1 MSNPNEDVK
10 KKQKLFLYVLVAF
23 ILGLAFLV
31 IFMKDNASPESN
43 TATENAKSPEI
54 VTERYSGIGSA
65 IDERELWMAE
75 SSNKIEQLEKQNKEQ
90 KNSFDKAL
98 QQMKA
103 EIEQKIRDEMQGN
116 KQAIQKELDEAKA
129 KNAETAVPA
138 QTVATKPQ
146 KTTQPFVTGGEANH
160 HNTGL
165 QITNRYY
172 ANPNAGDIGAYK
184 GEDLIKKEPEMVSF
198 SFPAQ
203 SEGTGQAQNA
213 SDAPVNPNTIQ
224 SAPAPGEPVKKADS
238 YIPAGSFVRAI
249 LIGGLDAPTGGQAQ
263 SNPHPVLM
271 KLDDLAQLPNDLKYD
286 IKNCHLI
293 GASYGDISSERAII
307 RLETLSCIDQ
317 DDVVHEA
324 TVKGFVFGEDGKA
337 GVRGRVITKQG
348 QLLVN
353 SLIAG
358 IGAGIG
364 QAFQQQ
370 SMTYS
375 TSALGSVGTIDPE
388 KIGVAGVGTGVGKA
402 LDRLSQYY
410 ISLAEKMF
418 PVIEVDAGRSVDV
431 VLTSGF
437 SFDNAPIQQDGEIDY
452 LAGIDSLTA
461 KGKNVIKQVQGM
473 TGVN

>member
-1 MSNPNEDVK
+1 MK
-10 KKQKLFLYVLVAF
+10 K
-23 ILGLAFLV
+23 
-31 IFMKDNASPESN
+31 NADPTMN
-43 TATENAKSPEI
+43 TAEENAKAPEI

-90 KNSFDKAL
+90 KSDFDKKL
-98 QQMKA
+98 QQMKS

-116 KQAIQKELDEAKA
+116 KQAIQKEIEEAKA
-129 KNAETAVPA
+129 KSAPNTVQNQAVA
-138 QTVATKPQ
+138 PQ
-146 KTTQPFVTGGEANH
+146 PKKTPQQPFVSGGEPNQ
-160 HNTGL
+160 HNAGL

-172 ANPNAGDIGAYK
+172 ANPNAGDIGAYT
-184 GEDLIKKEPEMVSF
+184 GQDLVKKEPDMVSF
-198 SFPAQ
+198 SFPVQDAASGQ
-203 SEGTGQAQNA
+203 TQEGSSA
-213 SDAPVNPNTIQ
+213 SVNPATIL
-224 SAPAPGEPVKKADS
+224 PASQTPDKPVKKADS

-286 IKNCHLI
+286 LKNCHLI

-307 RLETLSCIDQ
+307 RLETLSCVDQ
-317 DDVVHEA
+317 YDVVHEA
-324 TVKGFVFGEDGKA
+324 NVKGFVFGEDGKA

-437 SFDNAPIQQDGEIDY
+437 SFDNAPAQAGDDMNY
-452 LAGIDSLTA
+452 LAGIDSLTE
-461 KGKNVIKQVQGM
+461 KGK
-473 TGVN
+473 T

>member
-1 MSNPNEDVK
+1 
-10 KKQKLFLYVLVAF
+10 
-23 ILGLAFLV
+23 
-31 IFMKDNASPESN
+31 
-43 TATENAKSPEI
+43 
-54 VTERYSGIGSA
+54 
-65 IDERELWMAE
+65 
-75 SSNKIEQLEKQNKEQ
+75 
-90 KNSFDKAL
+90 
-98 QQMKA
+98 
-103 EIEQKIRDEMQGN
+103 MQGN
-116 KQAIQKELDEAKA
+116 KQAIQKEIEEAKN
-129 KNAETAVPA
+129 KNLSNSPTTEPAV
-138 QTVATKPQ
+138 TPQ
-146 KTTQPFVTGGEANH
+146 AHNALQQPFVTGGEVTTP
-160 HNTGL
+160 HNAGL
-165 QITNRYY
+165 QITNRYF
-172 ANPNAGDIGAYK
+172 ANPNAGDLGAYK
-184 GEDLIKKEPEMVSF
+184 GEDLIKKEPDMVSF
-198 SFPAQ
+198 SFPVQ
-203 SEGTGQAQNA
+203 SDTTNEAHEGAA
-213 SDAPVNPNTIQ
+213 APINQ
-224 SAPAPGEPVKKADS
+224 PATAEPTKPVKKAGS

-286 IKNCHLI
+286 VKNCHLI

-317 DDVVHEA
+317 NDVVHEA
-324 TVKGFVFGEDGKA
+324 NVKGFVFGEDGKA

-375 TSALGSVGTIDPE
+375 TSALGSVSTIDPE
-388 KIGVAGVGTGVGKA
+388 KIGVSGVGTGVGKA

-437 SFDNAPIQQDGEIDY
+437 SFDSTPAQKVGDMSY
-452 LAGIDSLTA
+452 LAGIDSLTD

-473 TGVN
+473 TGAN